1 MKCIYCGYSD
11 SKVVDSRAT
20 DESNSIRRRRE
31 CLNCGKRFTTY
42 ETVETSP
49 LLVVKR
55 DGSRQSFDSEKIKKG
70 IIKACEKRPVSIS
83 QIEIIVAD
91 IEKHLSNSLS
101 QEVKSNEIGELVMQ
115 KLKQIDDIA
124 YIRFACVYRKFEDV
138 TKLIDFLNTIK

>member
-1 MKCIYCGYSD
+1 MKCIYCGYGE
-11 SKVVDSRAT
+11 SKVIDSRST

-49 LLVVKR
+49 LLIVKR
-55 DGSRQSFDSEKIKKG
+55 DGSRQTFDADKIKKG
-70 IIKACEKRPVSIS
+70 IIKACEKRPVSIG
-83 QIEIIVAD
+83 QIELIISD
-91 IEKHLSNSLS
+91 IEKYLSNSLA

-115 KLKQIDDIA
+115 KLKEIDDIA